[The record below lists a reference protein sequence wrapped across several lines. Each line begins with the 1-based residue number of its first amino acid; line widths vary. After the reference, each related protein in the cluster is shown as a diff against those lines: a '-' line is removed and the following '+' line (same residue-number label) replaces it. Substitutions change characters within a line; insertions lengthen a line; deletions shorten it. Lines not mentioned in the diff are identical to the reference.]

1 MRTADFDYHLP
12 AELIAQ
18 EACEPRDAARL
29 LVTLGDA
36 APRHMHV
43 SDLADFL
50 RPGDLLVLNR
60 TKVIPARL
68 FARTPRLASGE
79 GGGEREI
86 LLLHPEHLLE
96 PTADARAWRAMVRGR
111 VAQGA
116 VLEVL
121 DGNDDTSTQENQVVA
136 EVTVVQLHDDGTR
149 TLIADDFLALAER
162 CGHVPLPPYIARPDR
177 PSDRERYQTVFAD
190 RPGSVAAPT
199 ASLHLTTALLER
211 CAALGV
217 KQARVELVIGPGTFK
232 PVDTERVEDFRIHA
246 EWCSCPSET
255 VAAVLATRAAG
266 GRIIAV
272 GTTVARTLE
281 SAARQPGGFAAF
293 SGWTQ
298 LFMHPPERFQLVDG
312 LLTNFHLPRSSL
324 LMLVACLTGVERL
337 QQLYAAAVQ
346 ERYRFFSYGD
356 AMLLLPGSLHMPQAP
371 SAALSASLSAGLRD
385 KPRDILT
392 NQLPSHTPS
401 PSH

>member
-1 MRTADFDYHLP
+1 MLTADFDYALP
-12 AELIAQ
+12 PELIAQ

-29 LVTLGDA
+29 LVTIGDA
-36 APRHMHV
+36 EVQHRRV
-43 SDLADFL
+43 SDLAEFL

-68 FARTPRLASGE
+68 FARTPRLESGE

-86 LLLHPEHLLE
+86 LLLHPEHLLD
-96 PTADARAWRAMVRGR
+96 ADADRRAWRAMVRGR

-121 DGNDDTSTQENQVVA
+121 AGRAVAA
-136 EVTVVQLHDDGTR
+136 EVTVVHLHEDGTR
-149 TLIADDFLALAER
+149 TLHAEDFLALAEL

-211 CAALGV
+211 CTALGV
-217 KQARVELVIGPGTFK
+217 AQARVELAIGPGTFK
-232 PVDTERVEDFRIHA
+232 PVDTERVEDFRIHG
-246 EWCSCPSET
+246 EWCSCPAET
-255 VAAVLATRAAG
+255 VAAVQATRAAG
-266 GRIIAV
+266 GRVIAV

-281 SAARQPGGFAAF
+281 SAARQPGGFAPYC
-293 SGWTQ
+293 GWTR
-298 LFMHPPERFQLVDG
+298 LFMHPPERFHVIDG

-337 QQLYAAAVQ
+337 QHIYAAAVQ

-356 AMLLLPGSLHMPQAP
+356 AMLLLPGP
-371 SAALSASLSAGLRD
+371 SEARGTPVASPADPGRETS
-385 KPRDILT
+385 
-392 NQLPSHTPS
+392 
-401 PSH
+401 